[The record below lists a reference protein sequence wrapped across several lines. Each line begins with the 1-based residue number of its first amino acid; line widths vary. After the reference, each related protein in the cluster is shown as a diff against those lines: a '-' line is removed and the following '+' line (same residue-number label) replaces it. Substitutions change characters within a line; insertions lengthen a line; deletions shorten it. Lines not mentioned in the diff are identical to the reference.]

1 MLIVTLDS
9 IKVTIFNEVAL
20 LLLIY
25 GTGIGS
31 VLLDMVIPFNYE
43 DYESSLLKITSLIKE
58 YDPNIPD

>member
-1 MLIVTLDS
+1 MLTVTLDS
-9 IKVTIFNEVAL
+9 IKVTTFNEVVL

-43 DYESSLLKITSLIKE
+43 DYKSSLLKITSL
-58 YDPNIPD
+58 N